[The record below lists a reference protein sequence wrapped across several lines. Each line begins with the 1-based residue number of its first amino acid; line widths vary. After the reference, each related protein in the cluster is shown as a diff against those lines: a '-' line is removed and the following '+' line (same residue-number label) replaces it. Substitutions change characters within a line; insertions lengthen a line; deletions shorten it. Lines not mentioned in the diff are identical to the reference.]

1 MVLRVN
7 LEIKKEKN
15 QKPKEQVV
23 FFYLRHQAERI
34 LLLSLRPIKSPLR
47 MVSHSYFLNSTHNL
61 YSQMTNLVILDLH
74 LLVINLAGFHF
85 RIPLKNRR
93 VLIGRS
99 AALVTCNFFLLLQ
112 PFEPNSYNLKLVLT
126 GISNR
131 IIGLYTP
138 THNRV

>member
-1 MVLRVN
+1 M
-7 LEIKKEKN
+7 
-15 QKPKEQVV
+15 
-23 FFYLRHQAERI
+23 
-34 LLLSLRPIKSPLR
+34 
-47 MVSHSYFLNSTHNL
+47 M
-61 YSQMTNLVILDLH
+61 NLVILDLH